1 MRRLLFAALALCLLV
16 GTKAEAAAISP
27 IGTIQTHYCGSSGTS
42 CDTTVSALANVGD
55 GITVCVNN
63 WAGTAGTGQA
73 ITINGSSTGIT
84 ANGTRTAQTNSVV
97 ACFKKVLIAGDP
109 GSTIHATWTNNNQ
122 SNVVSV
128 IWHPSDNS
136 TITWETPALVG
147 CASTTNCTPT
157 AVTPAQSGDQV
168 FMDCLNT
175 TGSGS
180 WGTTQGLFTRVI
192 DSGIAA
198 GVFGWG
204 SASGTPTMPVSNFG
218 GTADGVCFTDA
229 VAASGAGS
237 VVVATG
243 AEAYNS
249 GSVTISQPTVTGFGH
264 TSDVV
269 FAGVATIG
277 SVQTVYPLPQT
288 GNAASTLAFNGKSA
302 TGAFTINAGAAV
314 GSIVVTCAY
323 SGSALTPP
331 AGFTAICSNSA
342 NFASECAYKVL
353 VGGDPGATET
363 WTGGSPNT
371 FYVDFANA
379 GGTAWTI
386 DPNSINSNAG
396 CGSSGNANNANAP
409 ALNTLSNNEM
419 VLVAANQ
426 GGASTVTKPSG
437 TTLAVPTG
445 APNNNAGG
453 YINITSPGA
462 LGTQNFTSTGSNTW
476 EVESIGI
483 IRLTGTSAWTT
494 VGTLAN
500 EGQTVGLNVYQ
511 QTGLAAAS
519 TQTFVTTTGVSL
531 NSKLVNVGGINT
543 STPNDG
549 TIGTLRL
556 EGLSTNVIA
565 PVFAATANDDLALVF
580 TAFAT
585 CGPGSPQQTQLPTNV
600 DFGNRM
606 MADYEP
612 IDFAV
617 TAHIAQSSTCPYASI
632 AIPLQAASAPAQ
644 TAASVRLQQQ
654 IESIF
659 SLAPAPLPPTN
670 GGWPF

>member
-1 MRRLLFAALALCLLV
+1 MRRLTFVALALCLLV
-16 GTKAEAAAISP
+16 AVKAQAAAIIP
-27 IGTIQTHYCGSSGTS
+27 LGGIRTHYCGGSGTS
-42 CDTTVSALANVGD
+42 CDTTVSALASVGD
-55 GITVCVNN
+55 GITVCVNT

-147 CASTTNCTPT
+147 CPSTTTCTPT

-204 SASGTPTMPVSNFG
+204 SASGTPSMPVSNLG
-218 GTADGVCFTDA
+218 GTADAVCFTDA

-269 FAGVATIG
+269 YAGVATIG

-288 GNAASTLAFNGKSA
+288 GNSASTLAFSGKSG
-302 TGAFTINAGAAV
+302 TGSFTVDAGASAGQLLV
-314 GSIVVTCAY
+314 SCGVAA
-323 SGSALTPP
+323 SGLAKPS
-331 AGFTAICSNSA
+331 GFTAICSNSA
-342 NFASECAYKVL
+342 NFASECDYKVL
-353 VGGDPGATET
+353 VVGDIGATKT
-363 WTGGSPNT
+363 YTGTSVGAIYTIWN
-371 FYVDFANA
+371 NA
-379 GGTAWTI
+379 GGVAWAI
-386 DPNSINSNAG
+386 DPNSS

-409 ALNTLSNNEM
+409 ALTTLSNNEM
-419 VLVAANQ
+419 GLAVGTQ
-426 GGASTVTKPSG
+426 GGSNTVTKPSAMTNVASG
-437 TTLAVPTG
+437 SPTNLA
-445 APNNNAGG
+445 AG
-453 YINITSPGA
+453 YLNVASPGA

-500 EGQTVGLNVYQ
+500 ESQTVGLNVYQ

-556 EGLSTNVIA
+556 EGLSNNVIA
-565 PVFAATANDDLALVF
+565 PVLAATANDDLALVF
-580 TAFAT
+580 TAFST
-585 CGPGSPQQTQLPTNV
+585 CTPGSPQQTQLPTNV
-600 DFGNRM
+600 DIGNRM

-612 IDFAV
+612 IDFAM
-617 TAHIAQSSTCPYASI
+617 TAHIAQVSTCPYASI